1 MSLELTVKK
10 PGNLLGV
17 FLRTQITERQYNDIV
32 LLLARPD
39 EFAVTRKKGIGFEA
53 PQERTSNAATGN

>member
-1 MSLELTVKK
+1 MSLNLTVKK

-17 FLRTQITERQYNDIV
+17 FLRQDITEEQYAQIV

-39 EFAVTRKKGIGFEA
+39 EYQVARKPGIGFRA
-53 PQERTSNAATGN
+53 PQPPEPQG

>member
-1 MSLELTVKK
+1 MGLQLTIKK

-17 FLRTQITERQYNDIV
+17 FLKTEITERQYADIV

-39 EFAVTRKKGIGFEA
+39 EFQVVKRTGPGFR
-53 PQERTSNAATGN
+53 PPTERNSNAQA